1 MDKGMKL
8 VLYIQ
13 KMIVT
18 FLGSITNRVGCLT
31 RLEYCLL

>member
-1 MDKGMKL
+1 MDKGIKL

-18 FLGSITNRVGCLT
+18 FLGSITNRVDCLT